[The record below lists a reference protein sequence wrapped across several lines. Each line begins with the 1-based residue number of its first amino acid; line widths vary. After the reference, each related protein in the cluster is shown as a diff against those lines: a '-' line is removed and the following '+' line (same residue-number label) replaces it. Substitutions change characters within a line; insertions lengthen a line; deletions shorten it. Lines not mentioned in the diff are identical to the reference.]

1 MILKNKILPLAF
13 LAIILLSCQKGG
25 QVSEV
30 GNQAPSF
37 SLPGLDGNIVKL
49 ESLRGKVVILNFW
62 IYTWGACVA
71 DLPRLAELYRSY
83 SSDGLEILAI
93 CLDENEDRILST
105 VSRFNLNYRILID
118 KGTTTTGAYKVRSI
132 PLNLII
138 DKKGVI
144 RYRQVGYNPDVM
156 REVIE
161 QLL

>member
-62 IYTWGACVA
+62 IYT
-71 DLPRLAELYRSY
+71 
-83 SSDGLEILAI
+83 
-93 CLDENEDRILST
+93 
-105 VSRFNLNYRILID
+105 
-118 KGTTTTGAYKVRSI
+118 
-132 PLNLII
+132 
-138 DKKGVI
+138 
-144 RYRQVGYNPDVM
+144 
-156 REVIE
+156 
-161 QLL
+161 